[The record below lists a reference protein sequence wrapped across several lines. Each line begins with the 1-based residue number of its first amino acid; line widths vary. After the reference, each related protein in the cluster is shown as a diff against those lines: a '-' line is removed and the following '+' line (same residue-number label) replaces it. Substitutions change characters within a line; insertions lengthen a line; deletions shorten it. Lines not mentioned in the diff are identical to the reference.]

1 MVDADL
7 THRTHRTHRAPAFD
21 EHNPPAAELYK
32 KCVHCGFCLPTC
44 PTYALWGEEMD
55 SPRGRIYLMKLGAEG
70 KANLTD
76 SFVQHFDRCL
86 GCMACMTAC
95 PSGVEY
101 DKLIEA
107 TRAQLQRRYRRSP
120 GETLHRGLIFSL
132 FPYPGRLRA
141 ALLPAWAYQA
151 SGLRALVRGTRL
163 VKLLPRKLRSME
175 ALLPALSLRE
185 LGAGPPP
192 EHVPAQGA
200 VRKRVGLLTGCVQ
213 RVLFSEVNAATVR
226 VLAAEG
232 CEVVIPREQGC
243 CGALMVHA
251 GLEERA
257 LAFARR
263 LIDVFE
269 RAGVET
275 IVTNAAG
282 CGSSMKEYGHL
293 LRDDPRYAERARA
306 FAARCKDI
314 SEVLAE
320 LEPRAVRHPLPLRVA
335 YHDACH
341 LQHAQG
347 VRAEPRRM
355 LNTIPELEL
364 VEIPDAA
371 LCCGSA
377 GIYNLVQP
385 EAAAEL
391 GDRKVSNCL
400 STRPDVVVSANPGC
414 LMQLASGLQRAGR
427 RVPVLH
433 MIEIL
438 DAAIRGTP
446 AAELQARA

>member
-1 MVDADL
+1 MAAADP
-7 THRTHRTHRAPAFD
+7 TRRAPAFD
-21 EHNPPAAELYK
+21 DHEPPAAELYK

-44 PTYALWGEEMD
+44 PTYVIWGAEMD
-55 SPRGRIYLMKLGAEG
+55 SPRGRIHLMKLGAEG
-70 KANLTD
+70 RANLTE

-86 GCMACMTAC
+86 GCMACMTSC
-95 PSGVEY
+95 PSGVRY
-101 DKLIEA
+101 DQLIEA
-107 TRAQLQRRYRRSP
+107 TRAQLQRRHRRSA
-120 GETLHRGLIFSL
+120 GETLYRAMIFSL

-151 SGLRALVRGTRL
+151 SGLRALARGTRL
-163 VKLLPRKLRSME
+163 VNLLPRKLRAME
-175 ALLPALSLRE
+175 ALLPALSLRD
-185 LGAGPPP
+185 LGARQPPA
-192 EHVPAQGA
+192 HVPAQGA
-200 VRKRVGLLTGCVQ
+200 PRQRVGLLTGCVQ
-213 RVLFSEVNAATVR
+213 RVLFSGVNAATVR

-232 CEVVIPREQGC
+232 CEVVIPRDQGC

-251 GLEERA
+251 GLEEGARD
-257 LAFARR
+257 LARR
-263 LIDVFE
+263 LIDTFE
-269 RAGVET
+269 RAGVDT

-282 CGSSMKEYGHL
+282 CGSAMKEYGHL

-306 FAARCKDI
+306 FAARCRDI

-320 LEPRAVRHPLPLRVA
+320 LPPRAVRHPLPLRVA

-347 VRAEPRRM
+347 VRAAPRQM
-355 LNTIPELEL
+355 LNTIPELQL
-364 VEIPDAA
+364 LEIPDAA

-385 EAAAEL
+385 AAAEEL
-391 GDRKVSNCL
+391 GDRKVSHCL
-400 STRPDVVVSANPGC
+400 SLHPDLVVSANPGC
-414 LMQLASGLQRAGR
+414 LMQLASGLRRAGHR
-427 RVPVLH
+427 MPVLH

-438 DAAIRGTP
+438 DAAIQGTP

>member
-1 MVDADL
+1 
-7 THRTHRTHRAPAFD
+7 
-21 EHNPPAAELYK
+21 
-32 KCVHCGFCLPTC
+32 
-44 PTYALWGEEMD
+44 
-55 SPRGRIYLMKLGAEG
+55 
-70 KANLTD
+70 
-76 SFVQHFDRCL
+76 
-86 GCMACMTAC
+86 
-95 PSGVEY
+95 
-101 DKLIEA
+101 
-107 TRAQLQRRYRRSP
+107 
-120 GETLHRGLIFSL
+120 
-132 FPYPGRLRA
+132 
-141 ALLPAWAYQA
+141 
-151 SGLRALVRGTRL
+151 
-163 VKLLPRKLRSME
+163 
-175 ALLPALSLRE
+175 
-185 LGAGPPP
+185 
-192 EHVPAQGA
+192 
-200 VRKRVGLLTGCVQ
+200 
-213 RVLFSEVNAATVR
+213 

-232 CEVVIPREQGC
+232 CEVVIPRGQGC

-251 GLEERA
+251 GLEEEA

-269 RAGVET
+269 QAGVDT

-282 CGSSMKEYGHL
+282 CGSSMKEDGHL

-306 FAARCKDI
+306 FAAKCKDI

-385 EAAAEL
+385 EAAQEL

-400 STRPDVVVSANPGC
+400 ATRPDLVVSANPGC
-414 LMQLASGLQRAGR
+414 LMQLASGLKRAGR

-433 MIEIL
+433 TIEIL
-438 DAAIRGTP
+438 DAAIQGTP